1 MIIPSL
7 SCLVVLNAPQD
18 ALFDKMSYGDWQAG
32 TECKTLGSWNLHTL
46 LPRGLDFFIMLSS
59 ASGAVG
65 LRGQANYAAGNT
77 YLDAFARYRIDHGE
91 KAVSLDLGVMME
103 DGALAENVD
112 LLNRVLAYGAL
123 DAISRSQFFAML
135 DYYCDPAL
143 PISTVR
149 KGQVIIGLGIGA
161 GSGLDGMAISRQAL
175 FCHLRQPSSAIEDVT
190 TWDKKVVDFRRLF
203 QQSNS
208 LAEGGTIMSEA
219 LIQKL
224 SNSLS
229 ALHKDVDMQKP
240 MHAYGVDSL
249 LAMELRNWIAK
260 EFSADVPVFEIV
272 GGSTLNTLGMLIAS
286 RSQVKPSSWR

>member
-1 MIIPSL
+1 
-7 SCLVVLNAPQD
+7 
-18 ALFDKMSYGDWQAG
+18 MSYSDWKVA

-46 LPRGLDFFIMLSS
+46 LPKGMDFFIMLSS
-59 ASGAVG
+59 ASGVVG

-77 YLDAFARYRIDHGE
+77 YLDAIARYRVDQGE
-91 KAVSLDLGVMME
+91 KAVSLDLGVMMD

-123 DAISRSQFFAML
+123 DAISRSQFLAML

-143 PISTVR
+143 PLSTVQ
-149 KGQVIIGLGIGA
+149 KSQIIIGLGSGLQ

-175 FCHLRQPSSAIEDVT
+175 FCHLRQPESTINDATAGS
-190 TWDKKVVDFRRLF
+190 KKVVDFKRMF

-208 LAEGGTIMSEA
+208 LAGGGAIMSEA

-249 LAMELRNWIAK
+249 LAMELRSWIAK
-260 EFSADVPVFEIV
+260 EFGADVPVFEIM
-272 GGSTLNTLGMLIAS
+272 GGSTFQTLGMLIAS
-286 RSQVKPSSWR
+286 RSRAKPSSWR